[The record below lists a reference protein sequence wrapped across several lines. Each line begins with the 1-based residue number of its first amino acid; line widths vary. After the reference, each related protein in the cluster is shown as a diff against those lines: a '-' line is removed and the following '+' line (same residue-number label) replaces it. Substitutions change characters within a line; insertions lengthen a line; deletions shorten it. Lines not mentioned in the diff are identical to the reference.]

1 MDNVRITPSNLWKQ
15 MLEKKHLVK
24 FNNGF
29 TIPFIVGTYYTRGF
43 LKDSD
48 LQTSQ
53 CIQFIFTN
61 ILETAQLGQHLV
73 IFKCGSHEKLVL
85 QYITDGERT
94 PNDIKRIKEKHHNI
108 DHVIYLDFDVFQHPY
123 TLDTLIA
130 ELWNRYHEPI
140 TNHAFSYENRTW
152 RTLNDKEQNFINNE
166 L

>member
-1 MDNVRITPSNLWKQ
+1 MANVCITPFNLWEQ
-15 MLEKKHLVK
+15 MLEKKHLLE
-24 FNNGF
+24 FDYGF
-29 TIPFIVGTYYTRGF
+29 TIPFIVGAYYRRGF

-53 CIQFIFTN
+53 CIRVIFAN
-61 ILETAQLGQHLV
+61 ILETAQQGQPLV
-73 IFKCGSHEKLVL
+73 IFKCGSSKKLVL
-85 QYITDGERT
+85 QYITDG
-94 PNDIKRIKEKHHNI
+94 KRIPKEIESIIKKHHNI

-140 TNHAFSYENRTW
+140 TNHTFSYESRTW
-152 RTLNDKEQNFINNE
+152 RTLNAKEQNFIDNE